1 LHSSLRAP
9 CGRRTQ
15 LRDAGPR
22 PRSRHLR
29 SGAEAGRRVRARSGR
44 ASCRGASPRH
54 DHHLH
59 AARMKPKQ
67 IEAFHRDGIVFPIA
81 AFAADEIAR
90 CYTALQALEG
100 ARAGRL
106 PPLLNFKPHL
116 LVPWLWELIREKR
129 ILDPVQD
136 LLGPDL
142 LCWEASFFSKGPSDK
157 AFVTWHQDATY
168 WGLTENIGATAW
180 LAFTPSMRANGCMRI
195 IPGSH
200 LCPLAH
206 VETSDRNNMLPA
218 REAVGEVVDEGR
230 AVDVEL
236 QPGEMSLHHPM
247 LVHGSEPNMSGE
259 RRVGFAIRYISARVA
274 QRGSERGTATLVR
287 GT

>member
-1 LHSSLRAP
+1 MNLEQTETFR
-9 CGRRTQ
+9 
-15 LRDAGPR
+15 
-22 PRSRHLR
+22 
-29 SGAEAGRRVRARSGR
+29 
-44 ASCRGASPRH
+44 
-54 DHHLH
+54 
-59 AARMKPKQ
+59 
-67 IEAFHRDGIVFPIA
+67 RDGTLFPLPV
-81 AFAADEIAR
+81 FAADEIAR
-90 CYTALQALEG
+90 CYTALLALEG

-116 LVPWLWELIREKR
+116 LVPWLWELIGEKR

-168 WGLTENIGATAW
+168 WGLTENIGVTAW
-180 LAFTPSMRANGCMRI
+180 LAFTPSTRANGCMRV

-200 LCPLAH
+200 LRALKH

-218 REAVGEVVDEGR
+218 REQVGEAVDERR

-236 QPGEMSLHHPM
+236 QPGQMSLHHPM
-247 LVHGSEPNMSGE
+247 LVHGSEPNTSGE
-259 RRVGFAIRYISARVA
+259 RRVGLAIRYISARVA
-274 QRGSERGTATLVR
+274 QRGSERGTAALVR
-287 GT
+287 GKDHGHFDLEQPPEAELHPDARARHSVLLRRWMTIVAREAASHT